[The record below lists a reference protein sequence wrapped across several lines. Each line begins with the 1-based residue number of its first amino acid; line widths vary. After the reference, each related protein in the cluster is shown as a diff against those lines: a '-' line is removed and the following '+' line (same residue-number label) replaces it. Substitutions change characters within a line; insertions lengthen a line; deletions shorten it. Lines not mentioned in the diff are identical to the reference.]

1 MEKKT
6 ITIISAIRTRLR
18 EYAFKWWWLKATKIY
33 GNRLATTVRLS
44 RTTRLD
50 KVNGGGRSC

>member
-50 KVNGGGRSC
+50 KVNGGG